1 MEGEQIA
8 KNNEGLK
15 FIGFIW
21 DMKWGLLILV
31 GEEI

>member
-15 FIGFIW
+15 FLGFIW
-21 DMKWGLLILV
+21 DMKWGRWKKSDLS
-31 GEEI
+31 